1 MATKNTLVPA
11 LVVEFLGTALLVGAQ
26 IGTGY
31 ALTGLAQVGIPQMVT
46 FGIAIVSAFALA
58 MAITIGGPI
67 SGGHFNPAVTIALT
81 LTKNAPSDRALPYIG
96 AQLLGGFLATV
107 VANFLWAGTAVTMS
121 VGTPPIANQLASELL
136 ATSVLVGIVVA
147 MVRRNGGQ
155 GLNWLVPAWVG
166 TAIFLTPTGCMANP
180 AVTFGHM
187 FTNSFTTV
195 APEAAPSYIGI
206 QIIAALL
213 VAGATV
219 VLAPTVAAKASAK
232 AVASKPVARKSV
244 AKKAPSKKSTST
256 KK

>member
-1 MATKNTLVPA
+1 MENKSTLVPA
-11 LVVEFLGTALLVGAQ
+11 LVVEFLGTALLVAAQ

-31 ALTGLAQVGIPQMVT
+31 ALTGLAQFGLPQMVT
-46 FGIAIVSAFALA
+46 FGIAIVSALALA
-58 MAITIGGPI
+58 IAITMGGPI

-81 LTKNAPSDRALPYIG
+81 LTNNSPEDRALPYIG
-96 AQLLGGFLATV
+96 AQLLGGFLAAV
-107 VANFLWAGTAVTMS
+107 VANFLWAGTVVTMS
-121 VGTPPIANQLASELL
+121 VGTAPVANQLSSELL
-136 ATSVLVGIVVA
+136 ATGVLVGIVVT

-180 AVTFGHM
+180 AVTLSHM
-187 FTNSFTTV
+187 FTASYTSA
-195 APEAAPSYIGI
+195 APEAVPSYIGI

-219 VLAPTVAAKASAK
+219 ILAPTSAAKNAS
-232 AVASKPVARKSV
+232 V
-244 AKKAPSKKSTST
+244 T